1 MRNLQKY
8 HRFMI
13 LLLLLAAQTV
23 SAVDRVPMRV
33 APPLPDEISLEYAL
47 GYALE
52 HSFAILQAKERIEEQ
67 YGVDLEVTSGVLP
80 NVSLSSN
87 YSEQDEDLVGFQGA
101 EDDWRISLQVRQAV
115 YSGGSLR
122 AAIRAQKAL
131 EQAALYDLQANVEAT
146 IQDVK
151 TRYYD
156 VLLARDTIEVEQ
168 QNIEL
173 LNEQLENT
181 ESRFEAGAVSNFD
194 VLQAKVSLAN
204 AKPALIRANNDFR
217 IAEAELKRAVGYVK
231 ERDYITQ
238 SPKYTGQLKVT
249 TKDYDLLD
257 SMKRAIQR
265 RPELAQQK
273 LVIDAAEENIVV
285 ARSGYY
291 PSVDLVGS
299 YEVRRSFEFEDD
311 RFDGIMDGWFLGV
324 ESTWNIWDGRATKGQ
339 VLQAKSQLRQDELSY
354 NEARLEIEIEVR
366 RAISELQSSTEL
378 LLAAREVTGQAE
390 EALRLANERYN
401 VGSSTFLDTL
411 QARVALT
418 DARNNELQAN
428 YSYLVATVNVQ
439 RAIGETSYDFVTN
452 QE

>member
-1 MRNLQKY
+1 MQK
-8 HRFMI
+8 FLLKGFLI
-13 LLLLLAAQTV
+13 ASLLLGTALYLKAA
-23 SAVDRVPMRV
+23 DRVSMRV
-33 APPLPDEISLEYAL
+33 PPPLPDEISLETAID
-47 GYALE
+47 YALE
-52 HSFAILQAKERIEEQ
+52 NSFAVLQAKERIEEQ
-67 YGVDLEVTSGVLP
+67 YGLHLEVNSGVLP
-80 NVSLSSN
+80 NVSLNSS
-87 YSEQDEDLVGFQGA
+87 YSEQDEELVGFQGA
-101 EDDWRISLQVRQAV
+101 EDDWRVSLQVRQAL

-122 AAIRAQKAL
+122 ASIRAQAAL
-131 EQAALYDLQANVEAT
+131 EKAALYDLQANVEAT

-156 VLLARDTIEVEQ
+156 VLLARDTIEVEE
-168 QNIEL
+168 QNLQL
-173 LNEQLENT
+173 LKEQLENT

-231 ERDYITQ
+231 ERDYVTT
-238 SPKYTGQLKVT
+238 SPTYTGELEVR
-249 TKDYDLLD
+249 TKDYDLLN
-257 SMKRAIQR
+257 SMTTALQR

-273 LVIDAAEENIVV
+273 LVIDAGEEDIDI

-299 YEVRRSFEFEDD
+299 YDFRRSYEPSDD
-311 RFDGIMDGWFLGV
+311 RFDNHIDGWFVGV
-324 ESTWNIWDGRATKGQ
+324 ESTWNIWDGRATKGK
-339 VLQAKSQLRQDELSY
+339 VVQAKSQLRQDELTY
-354 NEARLEIEIEVR
+354 NETRLQIEIEVR
-366 RAISELQSSTEL
+366 RAISELQGSTEL

-428 YSYLVATVNVQ
+428 YSYLVSTANVQ
-439 RAIGETSYDFVTN
+439 RAIGETSYDFVTSKK
-452 QE
+452 